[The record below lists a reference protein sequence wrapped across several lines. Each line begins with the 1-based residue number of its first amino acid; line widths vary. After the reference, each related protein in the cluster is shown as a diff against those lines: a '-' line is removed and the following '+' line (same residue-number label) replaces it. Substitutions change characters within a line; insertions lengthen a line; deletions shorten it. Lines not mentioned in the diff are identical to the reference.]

1 FVAEGLAEF
10 SIATNN
16 DSYWEKSKEILL
28 NCVDIYDS
36 SGYLY
41 KLEYSPVSSFT
52 HAERVLGHWMIM
64 LRLSTNL
71 LKGRNDVE
79 VEKVSTRCLDA
90 LMNHHYYTEFN
101 LMIEVLNHDLS
112 HPKGELSQFV
122 YIGHAIESLWMVMDE
137 ALRRN
142 DQSLFKLAADRFK
155 FHVEVAW
162 DDVYGGVFHCLNH
175 VNENRWLMDKVLW
188 AQKEVLVGLILL
200 IEKGNDPWAIE
211 WFEKIYTYVIETYP
225 LKKYGYS
232 LWNIGGNRKMD
243 FVEQGV
249 RIENYHQPRHL
260 MLNILCIKNIIENQ
274 KN

>member
-1 FVAEGLAEF
+1 QPSEPFWPWSYDRLGNNLYENTPDIYGNLFVAEGLAEF

-90 LMNHHYYTEFN
+90 LMNH
-101 LMIEVLNHDLS
+101 
-112 HPKGELSQFV
+112 
-122 YIGHAIESLWMVMDE
+122 
-137 ALRRN
+137 
-142 DQSLFKLAADRFK
+142 
-155 FHVEVAW
+155 
-162 DDVYGGVFHCLNH
+162 
-175 VNENRWLMDKVLW
+175 
-188 AQKEVLVGLILL
+188 
-200 IEKGNDPWAIE
+200 
-211 WFEKIYTYVIETYP
+211 
-225 LKKYGYS
+225 
-232 LWNIGGNRKMD
+232 
-243 FVEQGV
+243 
-249 RIENYHQPRHL
+249 
-260 MLNILCIKNIIENQ
+260 
-274 KN
+274 